1 MVEEARAFA
10 RAEVESAHSTVLRV
24 EAALE
29 EQAQTLKIAEKE
41 VSDIRLSSILE
52 SIRETV
58 WVAIVTFKVD
68 ISFLLVL
75 KSLQQIV
82 DVDCA
87 LCAIA
92 EAL

>member
-52 SIRETV
+52 SIWETV
-58 WVAIVTFKVD
+58 WVARVTSKMD

-75 KSLQQIV
+75 RSLRQLV
-82 DVDCA
+82 DVYCV

>member
-41 VSDIRLSSILE
+41 VSDIRLTLYWNLFE
-52 SIRETV
+52 KPYE
-58 WVAIVTFKVD
+58 
-68 ISFLLVL
+68 
-75 KSLQQIV
+75 LQV
-82 DVDCA
+82 
-87 LCAIA
+87 
-92 EAL
+92 